1 MFDVQECDR
10 EGCEG
15 VRGAGVAEYGDF
27 AEWYWIEFGE
37 VEREI

>member
-1 MFDVQECDR
+1 VFDVQECDR

-27 AEWYWIEFGE
+27 AEWDWI
-37 VEREI
+37 VSPRIER